1 MHIYKY
7 EAICSFMMAE
17 MWRST
22 LRNMYTQ
29 NSKIKTDQPLVKR
42 RTLFYFENEL
52 LFAIILPE
60 QKKVEKVF
68 LVKQIK
74 GGWPFR
80 ESSFLHKK

>member
-1 MHIYKY
+1 
-7 EAICSFMMAE
+7 
-17 MWRST
+17 
-22 LRNMYTQ
+22 MYTQ

-52 LFAIILPE
+52 LFTIILPE

-74 GGWPFR
+74 GG
-80 ESSFLHKK
+80 